1 MILLDEQIRADQRL
15 LLARSRIRFRQIGKD
30 MAAAGI
36 KDENIIPFLLT
47 LKRPT
52 LFTHDHGFFQSSL
65 AHSRYCLVLLAE
77 SDIEAAFYIRRFLR
91 HSRFNTTRK
100 RMGTHRSCPLRS
112 YPFFAT
118 RLSEYATGRLVTEPI
133 TAQELFQSPAWA
145 TDRPSRIFRTR
156 HTSFS

>member
-1 MILLDEQIRADQRL
+1 MILLDEQI
-15 LLARSRIRFRQIGKD
+15 RSRIRFRQIGKD

-91 HSRFNTTRK
+91 HSRFNTIRK
-100 RMGTHRSCPLRS
+100 RMGPSLVSTAKLSIFCNAIIRICNGPIGHR
-112 YPFFAT
+112 
-118 RLSEYATGRLVTEPI
+118 
-133 TAQELFQSPAWA
+133 
-145 TDRPSRIFRTR
+145 TDNCART
-156 HTSFS
+156 FSIASLGN

>member
-91 HSRFNTTRK
+91 HSRFNTIRK
-100 RMGTHRSCPLRS
+100 RMGTIARVHCEAIHFLQRD
-112 YPFFAT
+112 YPNMQRADW
-118 RLSEYATGRLVTEPI
+118 
-133 TAQELFQSPAWA
+133 SPN
-145 TDRPSRIFRTR
+145 R
-156 HTSFS
+156 